1 MRWVAKGDKIVRVL
15 GRVDLAPERELQRT
29 MRLYDALSS
38 VTHAIVRT
46 RDRKQLLQI
55 VCSAV
60 VEKGG
65 FAMAW
70 IGWHDPTTRR
80 LVPVAR
86 AGDQASYVDAI
97 RVYTDERPE
106 GRGPAGTA
114 FREGRTYVT
123 ADIVTEPSAAPWR
136 AQLIERGFH
145 ASAVMPLRENGAV
158 SGTLNVYASEARA
171 FQAKEVALLD
181 AVAAEL
187 SFALDNLARETD
199 RARAQAAADDERL
212 FSAAMIE
219 SMPGI
224 VYFYDDTGRFLR
236 WNRNFEVVSG
246 YSGAEIASMHPLDF
260 FADDERAL
268 LASRIGAVFDRGE
281 AWVEANIVAKDGTR
295 TPYYFTGRRVS
306 WEGTPC
312 LVGMGLD
319 LSEKRRGESALRAS
333 EERFRSTVDNIVEG
347 CQLLSHD
354 WRYLYLNDTAAAHN
368 RRPNAELL
376 GRTMP
381 EAWPGI
387 EQSEV
392 FAMLRR
398 CMVERVP
405 LHGETLFTF
414 LDGATNWFDVRCQ
427 PVPEGIFVMSIDISD
442 RKRAQAEAEQARRA
456 IDRILE
462 SVTDAFVALDR
473 DWRYTYVNERA
484 ARIFGRRREELIGKH
499 IWSEFPEGVG
509 QPFHRAYERAMN
521 EGVEVQFEA
530 YYPPY
535 DAWFENRIYPSSDGI
550 SIVFQDITTR
560 KRAEKAL
567 LDAKATL
574 ENRVLERTAALD
586 EAMRFLNAIIDHLP
600 NPVFYKDAELRFLG
614 ANRAYEQAFGVR
626 REDMIGKTV
635 LEMSYLDPSERRRYQ
650 DEQLAMMASG
660 EPIRREAAMPFAD
673 QREHQTL
680 YSVKGIF
687 RDDGSAA
694 GAVGSIVDV
703 TALKES
709 EAALAKA
716 MRAAEAAD
724 RLKSA
729 FLATMSHE
737 LRTPL
742 NSIIG
747 FTGILVQGL
756 AGPLNEEQ
764 TKQLG
769 MVRGSARHLLALIN
783 DVLDISKIEAGQMT
797 VHREPLELQPLLER
811 VLAGVK
817 PLADRKHLALRL
829 EAAPSLPRIVSDA
842 RRVEQIVINLVNN
855 AVKFTER
862 GAVTVEAAPGEG
874 GGVRVR
880 VSDTGEGIRPEDLA
894 QLFQPFTQIDTGL
907 TRKHEGTG
915 LGLAICKRLA
925 TILGG
930 DIGCSSV
937 FGEGSTFTVVLPADA
952 RSS

>member
-1 MRWVAKGDKIVRVL
+1 MERE
-15 GRVDLAPERELQRT
+15 PERELERT
-29 MRLYDALSS
+29 ARLYDALSG
-38 VTHAIVRT
+38 VTHAILRT
-46 RDRKQLLQI
+46 ADREHLLQT
-55 VCSAV
+55 VCSV
-60 VEKGG
+60 VVDKGG

-70 IGWHDPTTRR
+70 IGWHDAGTHR
-80 LVPVAR
+80 LVPVAA
-86 AGDQASYVDAI
+86 AGAEASYVQTI
-97 RVYTDERPE
+97 RVYTDDRPE
-106 GRGPAGTA
+106 GSGPAGTA
-114 FREGRTYVT
+114 FRQGRTYVT
-123 ADIVTEPSAAPWR
+123 SDIVADPAAAPWR
-136 AQLIERGFH
+136 ALLIERGFH
-145 ASAVMPLRENGAV
+145 ASAVMPIRENGAV
-158 SGTLNVYASEARA
+158 CGTLNVYASEARA

-181 AVAAEL
+181 EVAANV
-187 SFALDNLARETD
+187 SFALDNLAREGE
-199 RARAQAAADDERL
+199 RAKAQAAAENERL

-224 VYFYDDTGRFLR
+224 VYFYDHSGRFLR

-246 YSGAEIASMHPLDF
+246 YSDAEIAGMHPLDF
-260 FADDERAL
+260 FAEEERPL
-268 LASRIGAVFDRGE
+268 IASRIGDVLARGE
-281 AWVEANIVAKDGTR
+281 ASVEANIVSKTGTR

-306 WEGTPC
+306 WEGIPC
-312 LVGMGLD
+312 LVGMGID
-319 LSEKRRGESALRAS
+319 LSEKRRGESALRSS

-347 CQLLSHD
+347 CQILSFD
-354 WRYLYLNDTAAAHN
+354 WRYLYLNETAAVHN
-368 RRPNAELL
+368 RRPNAELM

-398 CMVERVP
+398 CMVERIP
-405 LHGETLFTF
+405 LHVETLFTF
-414 LDGATNWFDVRCQ
+414 HDATANWFDVRCQ

-442 RKRAQAEAEQARRA
+442 RKRAQAEADQARAA

-484 ARIFGRRREELIGKH
+484 ARIFNRRREDLIGKQ

-509 QPFHRAYERAMN
+509 QPFHRAYERAMR
-521 EGVEVQFEA
+521 EGVEVQFEE

-535 DAWFENRIYPSSDGI
+535 DAWFENRIYPSADGI
-550 SIVFQDITTR
+550 SIVFQDVTIR
-560 KRAEKAL
+560 KRAERAL
-567 LDAKATL
+567 LDAKANL
-574 ENRVLERTAALD
+574 ENKVLERTAALD
-586 EAMRFLNAIIDHLP
+586 EAMRLLDAIIDHLP

-614 ANRAYEQAFGVR
+614 ANRAYEQAFGVQR
-626 REDMIGKTV
+626 AEMLGKTV
-635 LEMSYLDPSERRRYQ
+635 LELPYLSPPERRRYQ
-650 DEQLAMMASG
+650 DEQLALLASG
-660 EPIRREAAMPFAD
+660 TTIRREAAMPFAD

-687 RDDGSAA
+687 RTDGSPA
-694 GAVGSIVDV
+694 GVVGSIVDI
-703 TALKES
+703 TPLKES

-747 FTGILVQGL
+747 FTGILAQGL

-764 TKQLG
+764 AKQLG

-797 VHREPLELQPLLER
+797 VHSEPLELQALLER
-811 VLAGVK
+811 VLASVK
-817 PLADRKHLALRL
+817 PLADRKSLALRL
-829 EAAPSLPRIVSDA
+829 NAAPSLPRIVSDG
-842 RRVEQIVINLVNN
+842 RRVEQILINLVNN
-855 AVKFTER
+855 ALKFTER
-862 GAVTVEAAPGEG
+862 GSITVEATAASD
-874 GGVRVR
+874 GGVRLR
-880 VSDTGEGIRPEDLA
+880 VLDTGEGIRPDDLA
-894 QLFQPFTQIDTGL
+894 RLFQPFTQIDTGL

-925 TILGG
+925 SILGG
-930 DIGCSSV
+930 DIQCSSV
-937 FGEGSTFTVVLPADA
+937 FGEGSTFTVVLPAGP

>member
-1 MRWVAKGDKIVRVL
+1 V
-15 GRVDLAPERELQRT
+15 EREPAGELQRT
-29 MRLYDALSS
+29 VRLYDALSS

-46 RDRKQLLQI
+46 RDREQLLQA

-70 IGWHDPTTRR
+70 IGWHDAETHR
-80 LVPVAR
+80 LRPVAR
-86 AGDQASYVDAI
+86 AGAQASYVDAI

-106 GRGPAGTA
+106 GSGPAGTA
-114 FREGRTYVT
+114 FRQGRTYVT
-123 ADIVTEPSAAPWR
+123 PDIVTDPSAAPWR
-136 AQLIERGFH
+136 AELMARGFH
-145 ASAVMPLRENGAV
+145 ATAAMPIRQDGAV
-158 SGTLNVYASEARA
+158 CGTLNVYASEARA

-181 AVAAEL
+181 EVAADL
-187 SFALDNLARETD
+187 SFALDNLTREAD
-199 RARAQAAADDERL
+199 RAKAQAAAEDERL

-224 VYFYDDTGRFLR
+224 VYFYDHTGRFLR

-246 YSGAEIASMHPLDF
+246 YSGAEISAMHPLDF
-260 FADDERAL
+260 FADEERPL
-268 LASRIGAVFDRGE
+268 IASRIGDVLARGE
-281 AWVEANIVAKDGTR
+281 SWVEADIVSKGGAR

-306 WEGTPC
+306 WEGIPC
-312 LVGMGLD
+312 LVGMGID
-319 LSEKRRGESALRAS
+319 LSEKRRSESALRAS

-347 CQLLSHD
+347 CQILSLD
-354 WRYLYLNDTAAAHN
+354 WRYLYLNDTAALHN

-376 GRTMP
+376 GRTML

-414 LDGATNWFDVRCQ
+414 QDGATNWFDVRCQ

-473 DWRYTYVNERA
+473 DWRYTYVNDRA
-484 ARIFGRRREELIGKH
+484 ARIFGRRREDLIGKH

-509 QPFHRAYERAMN
+509 QPFHRAYQRAMR
-521 EGVEVQFEA
+521 EGVEIQFEE

-550 SIVFQDITTR
+550 SIVFQDVTTR

-567 LDAKATL
+567 LEAKATL
-574 ENRVLERTAALD
+574 ENKVLERTADLD
-586 EAMRFLNAIIDHLP
+586 EAMRFLDAIIDHLP
-600 NPVFYKDAELRFLG
+600 NPAFYKDAELRFLG
-614 ANRAYEQAFGVR
+614 VNRAYEQAFGVR
-626 REDMIGKTV
+626 REEMIGKTV
-635 LEMSYLDPSERRRYQ
+635 LEVGHLDPSERRRYQ
-650 DEQLAMMASG
+650 DEQLALLASG
-660 EPIRREAAMPFAD
+660 TPIRREAAMPFAD

-687 RDDGSAA
+687 RADSSPA
-694 GAVGSIVDV
+694 GVVGSIVDI
-703 TALKES
+703 TPLKES

-747 FTGILVQGL
+747 FTGILAQGL

-797 VHREPLELQPLLER
+797 VHSEVLDLYPLLER
-811 VLAGVK
+811 VLASVK

-829 EAAPSLPRIVSDA
+829 DAPPSLPRIVSDG

-862 GAVTVEAAPGEG
+862 GTVTLEAAPGDD
-874 GGVRVR
+874 GGVRLR

-894 QLFQPFTQIDTGL
+894 RLFQPFTQIDTGL
-907 TRKHEGTG
+907 SRRHEGTG

-930 DIGCSSV
+930 DITCSSV
-937 FGEGSTFTVVLPADA
+937 FGEGSTFTVVLPTER
-952 RSS
+952 RSP